1 MIMRRFC
8 FYLCLAGIFAT
19 AFAAPR
25 PVVADPVHV
34 QIKNATIS
42 AISEK
47 GYQGRIVVTTYMTV
61 TDADAFER
69 LCARLPVLM
78 DVIAQIFENNP
89 LKLDDIDKD
98 VLSRQPEIRE
108 TVTSA
113 LGTGIFEAMY
123 IVRGGRQRGEMTE
136 LVSINGG
143 TRDCNAIAYLPWARP
158 AAAVEPAPPRPQEG
172 LRFALPD
179 SDPMSQEMR
188 LSDAEL
194 ERFLENELHGVFPNE
209 PEKPQSP
216 PWVEIALAVFGLTG
230 LLLVVGSYIGYQVG
244 KVRRDRRRKD
254 RRKMRKERRSGKDRR
269 QLDKGPLP
277 GIPDRRASGGERRSG
292 DDRRTGD
299 RRSGPR
305 KEDE

>member
-1 MIMRRFC
+1 
-8 FYLCLAGIFAT
+8 
-19 AFAAPR
+19 
-25 PVVADPVHV
+25 
-34 QIKNATIS
+34 
-42 AISEK
+42 
-47 GYQGRIVVTTYMTV
+47 
-61 TDADAFER
+61 
-69 LCARLPVLM
+69 
-78 DVIAQIFENNP
+78 
-89 LKLDDIDKD
+89 
-98 VLSRQPEIRE
+98 
-108 TVTSA
+108 
-113 LGTGIFEAMY
+113 
-123 IVRGGRQRGEMTE
+123 
-136 LVSINGG
+136 
-143 TRDCNAIAYLPWARP
+143 
-158 AAAVEPAPPRPQEG
+158 
-172 LRFALPD
+172 
-179 SDPMSQEMR
+179 MSQEMR

-216 PWVEIALAVFGLTG
+216 PWVEITLAVFGLTG